1 MTFSHT
7 VFIFMWLLTPLENV
21 SAGDVYIDV
30 EFAGQTV
37 LMTYTLDRWS
47 GYRCKGQFKVIQKK
61 SN

>member
-1 MTFSHT
+1 
-7 VFIFMWLLTPLENV
+7 MWLLTPLENV